1 MNNNDERD
9 YAEEEYNR
17 QILATGDGEV
27 DDTPEYHLQFCDGEA
42 NRDITSSPSAESD
55 ATEVRL
61 WVGTDG
67 TLVCAVKQNQRSGMW
82 HVSGSDT
89 HRWAPKQADKAHRTW
104 KSAMC
109 SLSSRIEDMI
119 PAAD

>member
-27 DDTPEYHLQFCDGEA
+27 DDTPEYHLQFCDRKA
-42 NRDITSSPSAESD
+42 NRNITGDFSAEHD

-67 TLVCAVKQNQRSGMW
+67 TLVCAVEKNARSGMW

-89 HRWAPKQADKAHRTW
+89 HHWTPSQADKAHRTW

-109 SLSSRIEDMI
+109 SLSPKIEDMI
-119 PAAD
+119 PGS